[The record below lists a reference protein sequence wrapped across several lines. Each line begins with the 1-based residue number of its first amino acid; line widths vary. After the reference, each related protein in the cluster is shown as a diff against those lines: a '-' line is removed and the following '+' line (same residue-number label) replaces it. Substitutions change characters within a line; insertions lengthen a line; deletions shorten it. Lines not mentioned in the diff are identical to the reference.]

1 MEAANE
7 NYTIYTIGHG
17 NRKTDDFIYLLKRYE
32 IELLVDVRTYP
43 YSRFHTQFR
52 QAALESSL
60 DAADIN
66 YLFLG
71 EELGGRPKDP
81 VLYTNGR
88 VDYTAVKQTQ
98 LFKSGIEQVED
109 LAKKGVRLA
118 LMCSEADQNH
128 CHRKHMLTGEFI
140 RDGFEVLHINKSGS
154 LESEAKDETLGLF
167 L

>member
-1 MEAANE
+1 MANK
-7 NYTIYTIGHG
+7 NDHIIYTIGHG
-17 NRKTDDFIYLLKRYE
+17 NRKTDDFIYLLKKYE

-71 EELGGRPKDP
+71 EELGGRPKDTA
-81 VLYTNGR
+81 LYTNGR
-88 VDYTAVKQTQ
+88 VNYDAVKQTA
-98 LFKSGIEQVED
+98 LFRSGIEQVEK
-109 LAKKGVRLA
+109 LAKQGVRLA

-128 CHRKHMLTGEFI
+128 CHRKHMLTGEFV
-140 RDGFEVLHINKSGS
+140 RDGFTVVHINRSGS
-154 LESEAKDETLGLF
+154 LESEATDETLGLF
-167 L
+167 

>member
-1 MEAANE
+1 MSPDNE
-7 NYTIYTIGHG
+7 RHTIYTIGHG
-17 NRKTDDFIYLLKRYE
+17 NRKTDDFIYLLKKYE

-60 DAADIN
+60 DVANIN

-81 VLYTNGR
+81 ALYTNGR
-88 VDYTAVKQTQ
+88 VNHAAVKQTP
-98 LFKSGIEQVED
+98 LFRLGIEQVEK
-109 LAKKGVRLA
+109 LARQNIRLA

-128 CHRKHMLTGEFI
+128 CHRKHMLSGEFV
-140 RDGFEVLHINKSGS
+140 RDGFMVIHINKSGS
-154 LESEAKDETLGLF
+154 LESEAMDETMDLF
-167 L
+167 